1 MKKLVLPQNR
11 SGYTPQGIYAFSKDQ
26 RKSAFEKLMNN
37 TLSYLFTNVNNIQI
51 ITFIKSGEIV
61 IFEKISIFA

>member
-1 MKKLVLPQNR
+1 
-11 SGYTPQGIYAFSKDQ
+11 
-26 RKSAFEKLMNN
+26 MNN